1 MTRIEFPH
9 ERGACRPWHSLRVT
23 AAGLAVLLAGCTLG
37 PDYAR
42 PPLQVPAAYRG
53 APLLPAAVA
62 GAADQAWWQ
71 QFGDAQLDA
80 LLDEALAGNLDLV
93 AAAARVDQFY
103 GALGT
108 TRAQLFPQ
116 LGADL
121 QGSRTRASETTISPA
136 PAINPYNATQASLLA
151 SWEIDLFGRTRRLT
165 EAATAQLNASE
176 AFRRATVLSVAAAVV
191 TGYTRLR
198 DLDREVE
205 VARDTLGLRQN
216 SLALFERRF
225 RGGVV
230 SQVEVSQAR
239 SEYAA
244 AARTLPQ
251 LQQSVAQQEN
261 ALSVLL
267 GRNPGPVARGRA
279 IDQLALPTVPAGL
292 PSELVARRPDLIA
305 AEQTLVAANARI
317 GAAKAAYFP
326 TISLTGAF
334 GAASRSLSD
343 LSSGPARA
351 WTYGADI
358 SLPIFSAGAIAG
370 QVQSAEAAQREALA
384 QYRKAVQTGFRET
397 EDALVGIA
405 GSRQARDAAQAQ
417 TDALAEYARLARR
430 RYEGGYTSYLE
441 VLDAERSL
449 FNAQLQLS
457 QAQAEV
463 LIQSTLL
470 YKSLGGGWL
479 DLADQRAPKPLAAQ

>member
-1 MTRIEFPH
+1 MARTEASPASAPR
-9 ERGACRPWHSLRVT
+9 RT
-23 AAGLAVLLAGCTLG
+23 ALAALALLLAGCTLG
-37 PDYAR
+37 PDYVR
-42 PPLQVPAAYRG
+42 PTLQVPDQYRG
-53 APLLPAAVA
+53 SAPQGSVA
-62 GAADQAWWQ
+62 DGSDSAWWRL
-71 QFGDAQLDA
+71 FGDPQLDA
-80 LLDEALAGNLDLV
+80 LIDEALANNLDLV

-108 TRAQLFPQ
+108 TRAELFPQ
-116 LGADL
+116 IGADL
-121 QGSRTRASETTISPA
+121 QGSRARASGATVSPA
-136 PAINPYNATQASLLA
+136 PAINPYNTVQASVLA

-176 AFRRATVLSVAAAVV
+176 AFRRGSVLSVVAAVV
-191 TGYTRLR
+191 TGYVRLR
-198 DLDREVE
+198 DLDREVD
-205 VARDTLGLRQN
+205 VARDTLGLRRN

-225 RGGVV
+225 SGGVV

-244 AARTLPQ
+244 AARALPQ

-261 ALSVLL
+261 ALSVLI
-267 GRNPGPVARGRA
+267 GRNPGPIARGRP
-279 IDQLALPTVPAGL
+279 INELALPPVPPGL
-292 PSELVARRPDLIA
+292 PSALIERRPDLVA
-305 AEQTLVAANARI
+305 AEQALVAANARI

-343 LSSGPARA
+343 LSSGTARV
-351 WTYGADI
+351 WSYGADV
-358 SLPIFSAGAIAG
+358 SVPIFTAGAIAG
-370 QVQSAEAAQREALA
+370 QVQSAEGAQREALA

-397 EDALVGIA
+397 EDALAGIT
-405 GSRQARDAAQAQ
+405 GSRAARDAVQSQ
-417 TDALAEYARLARR
+417 TDALADYARLARR

-449 FNAQLQLS
+449 FSAQLELS

-479 DLADQRAPKPLAAQ
+479 DIADRQAPQPLAAQ